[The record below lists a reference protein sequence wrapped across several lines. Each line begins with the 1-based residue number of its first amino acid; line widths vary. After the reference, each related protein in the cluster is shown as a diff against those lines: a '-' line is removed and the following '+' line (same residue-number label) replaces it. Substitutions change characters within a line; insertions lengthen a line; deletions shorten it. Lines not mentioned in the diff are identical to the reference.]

1 MTVKYNLDSVKVER
15 AAREWLVERGVQTE
29 QIAKL
34 VLDAQKEYYPALT
47 ADECTAAVNRVL
59 SKREVQNAILL
70 GIQID
75 RFAEKGQLDSP
86 LQELIENDEKLFGC
100 DEVLALSIV
109 NVYGSIGF
117 TNYGYLDKLKPGILA
132 KLNDR
137 TDNECHTFLDDLV
150 GAVAASACSYIA
162 HRQQAK
168 AEQERSGLP
177 GAGETVGASL
187 TGADGAPAD

>member
-1 MTVKYNLDSVKVER
+1 MAVKYNLDSAKVEK
-15 AAREWLVERGVQTE
+15 AAREWLSERGVKLE

-34 VLDAQKEYYPALT
+34 VLDAQREYYPQLT
-47 ADECTAAVNRVL
+47 EEECLAAVNRVL
-59 SKREVQNAILL
+59 SKREVQNAVLL
-70 GIQID
+70 GIQLD
-75 RFAEKGQLDSP
+75 RLAEAGTLESP

-132 KLNDR
+132 KLNDK

-150 GAVAASACSYIA
+150 GAIAASACSYIA

-168 AEQERSGLP
+168 AEQERSGDAAVPTL
-177 GAGETVGASL
+177 TAS
-187 TGADGAPAD
+187 TD

>member
-1 MTVKYNLDSVKVER
+1 MAVKYSLDSTKVEK
-15 AAREWLVERGVQTE
+15 AARSWLSERRVQPE
-29 QIAKL
+29 QIAEL
-34 VLDAQKEYYPALT
+34 VMNAQKEYYPQLT
-47 ADECTAAVNRVL
+47 PEECLAAVDRVL
-59 SKREVQNAILL
+59 SKREVHNALLL
-70 GIQID
+70 GIQLD
-75 RFAEKGQLDSP
+75 RLGEKGLLDPP

-137 TDNECHTFLDDLV
+137 TDAECHTFLDDLV

-162 HRQQAK
+162 HSQQAK
-168 AEQERSGLP
+168 AEEEQAKQSPARP
-177 GAGETVGASL
+177 A
-187 TGADGAPAD
+187 GAPAN